1 VARVCLN
8 MLSALPVL
16 VNGSAGALVTA
27 DGQPFAVMSFT
38 NADDKIAGI
47 DAIAPA
53 RVRKFTAGTWH

>member
-1 VARVCLN
+1 